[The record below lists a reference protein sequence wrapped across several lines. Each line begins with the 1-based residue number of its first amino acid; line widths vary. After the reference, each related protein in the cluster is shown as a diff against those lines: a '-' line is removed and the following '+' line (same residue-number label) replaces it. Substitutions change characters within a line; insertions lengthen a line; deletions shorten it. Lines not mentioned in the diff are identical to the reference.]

1 MPKEYTASGIQM
13 LENPRFTAENT
24 PEFLSEQA
32 TGPVRRW
39 QASAPGYAPTPL
51 VGLSG
56 LAQTLGVRAVLVKDE
71 SKRFGLN
78 AFKGLGG
85 LYALCRVVCEHLG
98 LDYRTATLAQLQQ
111 KSLQPQISQMVF
123 ITTTDGN
130 HGKGVS
136 WAAGMLGCKAHV
148 YMPKGSAPVRAQAI
162 RDAGSA
168 EVTITDMN
176 YDDTVRYTAALAKEK
191 GWFLVQDT
199 SWPGYE
205 QVPRWI
211 VQGYTT
217 MVYEALRQMGQ
228 QGFAAPTHV
237 FLQAGVGAMAGGVLG
252 ALVCSCGKALPC
264 VSIVEPCEVACIYA
278 SAQKADGAPHAACGS
293 GETMMAGLNCAEPC
307 GITWPILRDMARF
320 YFACPDSVSA
330 HGMRVLADPA
340 PGDAPLIS
348 GESGAVGAGLLSL
361 LCTNAELQPMRSAL
375 GLGPDSVVLL
385 LNTEGDTDPQNYQKI
400 VGHGAHSGG

>member
-1 MPKEYTASGIQM
+1 M
-13 LENPRFTAENT
+13 
-24 PEFLSEQA
+24 
-32 TGPVRRW
+32 
-39 QASAPGYAPTPL
+39 
-51 VGLSG
+51 
-56 LAQTLGVRAVLVKDE
+56 
-71 SKRFGLN
+71 
-78 AFKGLGG
+78 
-85 LYALCRVVCEHLG
+85 
-98 LDYRTATLAQLQQ
+98 
-111 KSLQPQISQMVF
+111 
-123 ITTTDGN
+123 
-130 HGKGVS
+130 
-136 WAAGMLGCKAHV
+136 
-148 YMPKGSAPVRAQAI
+148 
-162 RDAGSA
+162 
-168 EVTITDMN
+168 
-176 YDDTVRYTAALAKEK
+176 
-191 GWFLVQDT
+191 QDT

-252 ALVCSCGKALPC
+252 ALACSCGKALPC
-264 VSIVEPCEVACIYA
+264 VSIVEPCEAACIYA

-307 GITWPILRDMARF
+307 GIAWPILRDLARF

-340 PGDAPLIS
+340 PGDAPVIS

>member
-1 MPKEYTASGIQM
+1 MPEEYTASGIQM
-13 LENPRFTAENT
+13 LENPHFTAENT

-111 KSLQPQISQMVF
+111 KSLRPQISQMVF

-136 WAAGMLGCKAHV
+136 WAAGMLGCKAYV

-168 EVTITDMN
+168 EVTITDRN

-211 VQGYTT
+211 VQVYTT
-217 MVYEALRQMGQ
+217 MVYEALRQMGLTEPATLAETAMV
-228 QGFAAPTHV
+228 GDRKYDIEGARHCGVLAI
-237 FLQAGVGAMAGGVLG
+237 GVGFG
-252 ALVCSCGKALPC
+252 
-264 VSIVEPCEVACIYA
+264 Y
-278 SAQKADGAPHAACGS
+278 
-293 GETMMAGLNCAEPC
+293 
-307 GITWPILRDMARF
+307 
-320 YFACPDSVSA
+320 
-330 HGMRVLADPA
+330 ADP
-340 PGDAPLIS
+340 
-348 GESGAVGAGLLSL
+348 GELKAAGADIILPTVEALRSYLLG
-361 LCTNAELQPMRSAL
+361 E
-375 GLGPDSVVLL
+375 
-385 LNTEGDTDPQNYQKI
+385 
-400 VGHGAHSGG
+400 

>member
-1 MPKEYTASGIQM
+1 MPEEYTASGIQM
-13 LENPRFTAENT
+13 LENPRFTAETT

-39 QASAPGYAPTPL
+39 LASAPGYAPTPL

-111 KSLQPQISQMVF
+111 KSLRPQISQMVF

-136 WAAGMLGCKAHV
+136 WAAGMLGCKAYV

-168 EVTITDMN
+168 EVTITDRN

-191 GWFLVQDT
+191 GWFWCRTPRGRGMSRCPAGSCRGIPPWCMRPCAKWASRALQRPPMCFCRRVWAL
-199 SWPGYE
+199 WPGACWG
-205 QVPRWI
+205 RW
-211 VQGYTT
+211 
-217 MVYEALRQMGQ
+217 R
-228 QGFAAPTHV
+228 AA
-237 FLQAGVGAMAGGVLG
+237 
-252 ALVCSCGKALPC
+252 
-264 VSIVEPCEVACIYA
+264 
-278 SAQKADGAPHAACGS
+278 AAK
-293 GETMMAGLNCAEPC
+293 
-307 GITWPILRDMARF
+307 R
-320 YFACPDSVSA
+320 CPA
-330 HGMRVLADPA
+330 
-340 PGDAPLIS
+340 
-348 GESGAVGAGLLSL
+348 
-361 LCTNAELQPMRSAL
+361 
-375 GLGPDSVVLL
+375 
-385 LNTEGDTDPQNYQKI
+385 
-400 VGHGAHSGG
+400 